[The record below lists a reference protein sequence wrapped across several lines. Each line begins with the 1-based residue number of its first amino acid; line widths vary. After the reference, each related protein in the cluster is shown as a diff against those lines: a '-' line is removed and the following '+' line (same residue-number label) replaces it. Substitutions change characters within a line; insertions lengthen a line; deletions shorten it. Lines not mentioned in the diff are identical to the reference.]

1 MLRQV
6 MLTWKRRMAKM
17 SCGRAAVA
25 ALRAAGVTK
34 VFGLMGSS
42 TLEMYDALYDA
53 KDLAYIG
60 VRHENCGAHM
70 ADAYGRVTQ
79 TPGLFICGQ
88 AGPGS
93 INMIL
98 GLAAAKMAYSPLVV
112 ITGLPATEHLG
123 RDGFQEIDQH
133 TVLLPVTKRVMTVPR
148 ADRIPEFIVEAFRIA
163 NSGRRGPVV
172 VMIPR
177 DLFNHDI
184 DVEIPRSPPEMLG
197 GTVDRDVLER
207 IKEMILAAKAP
218 VIHAGAGIK
227 WGRGSARL
235 LALAERLQLPITTS
249 AGHGDVVAI
258 DHALYAGA
266 VGPRGNPVA
275 SGLMR
280 EADLVL
286 ALGTRLGFNTTRYQ
300 YENISPQAKIVQV
313 DIDPIAVGR
322 YFPIA
327 LGIVGDAGTV
337 AAALAGFMKAMPAEN
352 APWRA
357 RNEKFVKDRQQLAQ
371 QREASG
377 NHAGKPLHPDV
388 IYAELRKVAP
398 RDALFTVDAGTTG
411 LQATDQLPYHT
422 VPALLTPLDCAS
434 IGFSYAAGLGAKVA
448 APRRPVISL
457 MGDGGFGMT
466 MGEMATAVMHD
477 IPTIAIVMDNGA
489 WGSEI
494 AYQRDFF
501 NRRYIGAHVHS
512 PRFDEVM
519 KLTGG
524 SGYFVTER
532 GETADAVNHAM
543 KEGKPAVIHAKVDP
557 DAVISFRTDALKK
570 RN

>member
-1 MLRQV
+1 
-6 MLTWKRRMAKM
+6 MAKM
-17 SCGRAAVA
+17 SCGCAAVE

-53 KDLAYIG
+53 KDMAYVG

-70 ADAYGRVTQ
+70 ADAYGRMTQ

-93 INMIL
+93 VNMML
-98 GLAAAKMAYSPLVV
+98 GLAAAKMAYSPLVA

-133 TVLLPVTKRVMTVPR
+133 TAFLPVTKRVMTVPR
-148 ADRIPEFIVEAFRIA
+148 PDRIPEFILEAFRVA

-177 DLFNHDI
+177 DFFNHDI
-184 DVEIPRSPPEMLG
+184 DVEIAAPRLEMLG
-197 GTVDRDVLER
+197 GMVDRDTLQRIGKMVLG
-207 IKEMILAAKAP
+207 AKAP
-218 VIHAGAGIK
+218 VLHAGAGIK
-227 WGRGSARL
+227 WGRGSAAL
-235 LALAERLQLPITTS
+235 LRLAEKLQLPITTS
-249 AGHGDVVAI
+249 AGHGDVVPV
-258 DHALYAGA
+258 DHPLYAGT

-275 SGLMR
+275 SGIMR

-286 ALGTRLGFNTTRYQ
+286 ALGTRLGFNTTRYR
-300 YENISPQAKIVQV
+300 YESISPQATIVQV
-313 DIDPIAVGR
+313 DIDPVAVGR
-322 YFPIA
+322 YFPVA
-327 LGIVGDAGTV
+327 LGIVGDAGMV
-337 AAALAGFMKAMPAEN
+337 AAALAEVMDTIPAGK

-357 RNEKFVKDRQQLAQ
+357 RNEKFVTERQQLIKG
-371 QREASG
+371 REESG
-377 NHAGKPLHPDV
+377 DHAGKPLHPDV

-398 RDALFTVDAGTTG
+398 RDALFTLDAGTTG
-411 LQATDQLPYHT
+411 LQATDQLPYHMT
-422 VPALLTPLDCAS
+422 PALLTPLDCAS

-448 APRRPVISL
+448 APRRTVISL

-477 IPTIAIVMDNGA
+477 IPTVAIVMDNGT

-524 SGYFVTER
+524 SGYYVTER
-532 GETADAVNHAM
+532 GETADAVNHAI

-570 RN
+570 RD

>member
-1 MLRQV
+1 
-6 MLTWKRRMAKM
+6 MAKM
-17 SCGRAAVA
+17 SCGRAAVE

-53 KDLAYIG
+53 RDMTYVG

-70 ADAYGRVTQ
+70 ADAYARVTQ

-93 INMIL
+93 INMML
-98 GLAAAKMAYSPLVV
+98 GLAAAKMAYSPLVA

-133 TVLLPVTKRVMTVPR
+133 TAFLPVTKRVMTVPR
-148 ADRIPEFIVEAFRIA
+148 PERIPEFIVEAFRIA

-177 DLFNHDI
+177 DLFNHDVDI
-184 DVEIPRSPPEMLG
+184 DVPQTLPEMTG
-197 GTVDRDVLER
+197 GAVDGASLQR
-207 IKEMILAAKAP
+207 IGAMLAQAKQP
-218 VIHAGAGIK
+218 IIHAGAGIK
-227 WGRGSARL
+227 WGRGTASL
-235 LALAERLQLPITTS
+235 VQLAERLQLPITTS
-249 AGHGDVVAI
+249 AGHGDLAPV
-258 DHALYAGA
+258 DHPLYAGA
-266 VGPRGNPVA
+266 VGARGNPVA
-275 SGLMR
+275 SALMR
-280 EADLVL
+280 EADFIL

-300 YENISPQAKIVQV
+300 HDSLSPDARIVQV
-313 DIDPIAVGR
+313 DIDPVAIGR
-322 YFPIA
+322 YFSVA
-327 LGIVGDAGTV
+327 LGIVGDAATV
-337 AAALAGFMKAMPAEN
+337 AAALCAAVEPVSARE
-352 APWRA
+352 APWRE
-357 RNEKFVKDRQQLAQ
+357 RNERFVAE
-371 QREASG
+371 RELLLRKREESG
-377 NHAGKPLHPDV
+377 SRSAKPLHPDV

-411 LQATDQLPYHT
+411 LQATDQLPYHMT
-422 VPALLTPLDCAS
+422 PALLTPLDCAS
-434 IGFSYAAGLGAKVA
+434 IGFSYAAGIGAKVA
-448 APRRPVISL
+448 APHRTVISL

-477 IPTIAIVMDNGA
+477 IPTIGVVMDNGA

-501 NRRYIGAHVHS
+501 NRRYIGAHVLS

-524 SGYFVTER
+524 IGYYVTER
-532 GETADAVNHAM
+532 GETADAVSQAM
-543 KEGKPAVIHAKVDP
+543 KEGRPAVIHAKVDP
-557 DAVISFRTDALKK
+557 DAVISFRTDAMKK
-570 RN
+570 R

>member
-1 MLRQV
+1 
-6 MLTWKRRMAKM
+6 MARI
-17 SCGRAAVA
+17 SSGRAAVE

-53 KDLAYIG
+53 KDMAYVG
-60 VRHENCGAHM
+60 VRNENCGAHM
-70 ADAYGRVTQ
+70 ADAYARVTQ

-93 INMIL
+93 INMML
-98 GLAAAKMAYSPLVV
+98 GLAAAKMAYSPLVA

-133 TVLLPVTKRVMTVPR
+133 TAFLPVTKRVMTVTRPE
-148 ADRIPEFIVEAFRIA
+148 RIPEFILEAFRIA
-163 NSGRRGPVV
+163 DSGRRGPVV

-184 DVEIPRSPPEMLG
+184 DVEIPKALPVMTG
-197 GTVDRDVLER
+197 GAVERAVLER
-207 IKEMILAAKAP
+207 VRDMIAQAQRP

-227 WGRGSARL
+227 WGRGTPHL

-249 AGHGDVVAI
+249 AGHGDLAPV
-258 DHALYAGA
+258 DHPLYAGT

-275 SGLMR
+275 SALMR
-280 EADLVL
+280 DADLIL

-300 YENISPQAKIVQV
+300 YEHLSNTARIVQV
-313 DIDPIAVGR
+313 DIDPVAVGR
-322 YFPIA
+322 YFPVA

-337 AAALAGFMKAMPAEN
+337 AASLCEVVQSVPPGRTAWHE
-352 APWRA
+352 
-357 RNEKFVKDRQQLAQ
+357 RNEKFFAERKALIARRDELGAR
-371 QREASG
+371 G
-377 NHAGKPLHPDV
+377 TKPLHPDV
-388 IYAELRKVAP
+388 IYAELRKVVP
-398 RDALFTVDAGTTG
+398 RDVLFTLDAGTTG
-411 LQATDQLPYHT
+411 LQATDQLPYHVT
-422 VPALLTPLDCAS
+422 PALLTPLDCAS

-448 APRRPVISL
+448 APHRTVISL

-466 MGEMATAVMHD
+466 MGEMGTAVMHD
-477 IPTIAIVMDNGA
+477 IPTIAVVMDNGA

-524 SGYFVTER
+524 IGYYATER
-532 GETADAVNHAM
+532 GETADAVSQAM
-543 KEGKPAVIHAKVDP
+543 KEGRPAVVHVKVDP
-557 DAVISFRTDALKK
+557 DAVISFRTDAMKK
-570 RN
+570 S

>member
-1 MLRQV
+1 
-6 MLTWKRRMAKM
+6 MARM
-17 SCGRAAVA
+17 SCGRAAVE
-25 ALRAAGVTK
+25 ALRAAGVSK

-53 KDLAYIG
+53 KDMTYVG

-70 ADAYGRVTQ
+70 ADAYARVTQ
-79 TPGLFICGQ
+79 SPGLFICGQ

-93 INMIL
+93 VNMML
-98 GLAAAKMAYSPLVV
+98 GLAAAKMAYSPLVA
-112 ITGLPATEHLG
+112 ITGLPATDHLG

-133 TVLLPVTKRVMTVPR
+133 TAFLSVTKRVMTVPR
-148 ADRIPEFIVEAFRIA
+148 PERIPEFILEAFRIA

-184 DVEIPRSPPEMLG
+184 EAEIPKALPEMTG
-197 GTVDRDVLER
+197 GAVERAALER
-207 IKEMILAAKAP
+207 IRDMLLSAKAP
-218 VIHAGAGIK
+218 VMHAGAGIK
-227 WGRGSARL
+227 WGRGMASL
-235 LALAERLQLPITTS
+235 LRLAEKLQLPITTS
-249 AGHGDVVAI
+249 AGHGDVAPV
-258 DHALYAGA
+258 DHPLYAGT
-266 VGPRGNPVA
+266 VGARGNPVA
-275 SGLMR
+275 SALMR
-280 EADLVL
+280 EADFIL

-300 YENISPQAKIVQV
+300 YDSLSPQARIVQV
-313 DIDPIAVGR
+313 DIDPVALGR
-322 YFPIA
+322 YFPVA
-327 LGIVGDAGTV
+327 LGIAGDAGTV
-337 AAALAGFMKAMPAEN
+337 AAALCDLIAQIPGE
-352 APWRA
+352 APWHA
-357 RNEKFVKDRQQLAQ
+357 RNQKLVAQRQELIKR
-371 QREASG
+371 REESG
-377 NHAGKPLHPDV
+377 SRSAKPLHPDV

-398 RDALFTVDAGTTG
+398 RDALYTLDAGTTG
-411 LQATDQLPYHT
+411 LQATDQLPYHVT
-422 VPALLTPLDCAS
+422 PALLTPLDCAS

-448 APRRPVISL
+448 APHRTVISL

-501 NRRYIGAHVHS
+501 NRRYIGAHVLS

-524 SGYFVTER
+524 VGFYVTER
-532 GETADAVNHAM
+532 GETADAVSQAM

-557 DAVISFRTDALKK
+557 DAVISFRTDAMKK
-570 RN
+570 RA

>member
-1 MLRQV
+1 
-6 MLTWKRRMAKM
+6 MA
-17 SCGRAAVA
+17 SISSGRAAVD

-53 KDLAYIG
+53 KDMAYVG
-60 VRHENCGAHM
+60 VRNENCGAHM
-70 ADAYGRVTQ
+70 ADAYARVTQ

-93 INMIL
+93 VNMML
-98 GLAAAKMAYSPLVV
+98 GLAAAKMAYSPLVA
-112 ITGLPATEHLG
+112 ITGLPATDHLG

-133 TVLLPVTKRVMTVPR
+133 TAFLPVSKRVMTVTRPE
-148 ADRIPEFIVEAFRIA
+148 RIPEFILEAFRIA
-163 NSGRRGPVV
+163 DSGRRGPVV

-177 DLFNHDI
+177 DLFNHD
-184 DVEIPRSPPEMLG
+184 VEVAIPKALPVMTG
-197 GTVDRDVLER
+197 GAVERGVLER
-207 IKEMILAAKAP
+207 VRDMIAEAKKP

-227 WGRGSARL
+227 WGRGTPNL
-235 LALAERLQLPITTS
+235 LKLAERLQLPITTS
-249 AGHGDVVAI
+249 AGHGDLAPV
-258 DHALYAGA
+258 DHPLYAGA

-275 SGLMR
+275 SALMR
-280 EADLVL
+280 EADLIL

-300 YENISPQAKIVQV
+300 YEHLSPAARIVQV
-313 DIDPIAVGR
+313 DIDPVAVGR
-322 YFPIA
+322 YFAVA

-337 AAALAGFMKAMPAEN
+337 AGALCEAVQPVLPVQ
-352 APWRA
+352 APWRE
-357 RNEKFVKDRQQLAQ
+357 RNEKFFADRRALMA
-371 QREASG
+371 RRDESAARS
-377 NHAGKPLHPDV
+377 GKPLHPDV
-388 IYAELRKVAP
+388 IYAELRKVVP
-398 RDALFTVDAGTTG
+398 RDVLFTLDAGTTG
-411 LQATDQLPYHT
+411 LQATDQLPYHVT
-422 VPALLTPLDCAS
+422 PALLTPLDCAS

-448 APRRPVISL
+448 APHRTVISL

-477 IPTIAIVMDNGA
+477 IPTIAVVMDNGA

-524 SGYFVTER
+524 TGCYVTER
-532 GETADAVNHAM
+532 GETADAVSQAM
-543 KEGKPAVIHAKVDP
+543 KEGRPAVIHAKVDP
-557 DAVISFRTDALKK
+557 DAVISFRTDAMKK
-570 RN
+570 R

>member
-1 MLRQV
+1 
-6 MLTWKRRMAKM
+6 MAKM
-17 SCGRAAVA
+17 SCGRAAVE

-53 KDLAYIG
+53 RDMTYVG
-60 VRHENCGAHM
+60 VRNENCGAHM
-70 ADAYGRVTQ
+70 ADAYARVTQ

-93 INMIL
+93 INMML
-98 GLAAAKMAYSPLVV
+98 GLAAAKMAYSPLVA

-133 TVLLPVTKRVMTVPR
+133 TAFLPVTKRVMTVPR
-148 ADRIPEFIVEAFRIA
+148 PERIPEFIVEAFRIA

-177 DLFNHDI
+177 DLFNHDVDI
-184 DVEIPRSPPEMLG
+184 DIPQTLCEMTGGAVDGAALARMREML
-197 GTVDRDVLER
+197 VQ
-207 IKEMILAAKAP
+207 AKKP
-218 VIHAGAGIK
+218 IIHAGAGIK
-227 WGRGSARL
+227 WGRGTASL
-235 LALAERLQLPITTS
+235 VQLAERLQLPITTS
-249 AGHGDVVAI
+249 AGHGDLAPV
-258 DHALYAGA
+258 DHPLYAGA
-266 VGPRGNPVA
+266 VGARGNPVA
-275 SGLMR
+275 SALMR
-280 EADLVL
+280 EADLIL

-300 YENISPQAKIVQV
+300 YDNLSPDARIVQV
-313 DIDPIAVGR
+313 DIDAVAVGR
-322 YFPIA
+322 YFPVA
-327 LGIVGDAGTV
+327 LGIVGDAATV
-337 AAALAGFMKAMPAEN
+337 AAALCAAVEPVSARE
-352 APWRA
+352 APWRE
-357 RNEKFVKDRQQLAQ
+357 RNERFVAE
-371 QREASG
+371 RELLLRKRDESG
-377 NHAGKPLHPDV
+377 SRSAKPLHPDV

-411 LQATDQLPYHT
+411 LQATDQLPYHVT
-422 VPALLTPLDCAS
+422 PALLTPLDCAS
-434 IGFSYAAGLGAKVA
+434 IGFSYAAGIGAKVA
-448 APRRPVISL
+448 APHRTVISL

-477 IPTIAIVMDNGA
+477 IPTIAVVMDNGA

-501 NRRYIGAHVHS
+501 NRRYIGAHVLS

-524 SGYFVTER
+524 IGYYVTER
-532 GETADAVNHAM
+532 GETADAVSQAM
-543 KEGKPAVIHAKVDP
+543 KEGRPAVVHAKVDP
-557 DAVISFRTDALKK
+557 DAVISFRTDAMKK
-570 RN
+570 R

>member
-1 MLRQV
+1 
-6 MLTWKRRMAKM
+6 MARM
-17 SCGRAAVA
+17 SCGRAAVE
-25 ALRAAGVTK
+25 ALRAAGVSK

-53 KDLAYIG
+53 KDMTYVG

-70 ADAYGRVTQ
+70 ADAYARVTQ
-79 TPGLFICGQ
+79 SPGLFICGQ

-93 INMIL
+93 VNMML
-98 GLAAAKMAYSPLVV
+98 GLAAAKMAYSPLVA
-112 ITGLPATEHLG
+112 ITGLPATDHLG

-133 TVLLPVTKRVMTVPR
+133 TAFLSVTKRVMTVPR
-148 ADRIPEFIVEAFRIA
+148 PERIPEFILEAFRIA

-184 DVEIPRSPPEMLG
+184 EAEIPKALPEMTG
-197 GTVDRDVLER
+197 GAVERAALER
-207 IKEMILAAKAP
+207 IRDMLLSAKAP
-218 VIHAGAGIK
+218 VMHAGAGIK
-227 WGRGSARL
+227 WGRGMASL
-235 LALAERLQLPITTS
+235 LRLAEKLQLPITTS
-249 AGHGDVVAI
+249 AGHGDVAPV
-258 DHALYAGA
+258 DHPLYAGT
-266 VGPRGNPVA
+266 VGARGNPVA
-275 SGLMR
+275 SALMR
-280 EADLVL
+280 EADFIL

-300 YENISPQAKIVQV
+300 YDSLSPQARIVQV
-313 DIDPIAVGR
+313 DIDPVALGR
-322 YFPIA
+322 YFPVA
-327 LGIVGDAGTV
+327 LGIAGDAGTV
-337 AAALAGFMKAMPAEN
+337 AAALCDLIAQIPGE
-352 APWRA
+352 APWHA
-357 RNEKFVKDRQQLAQ
+357 RNPKLVAQRQELIKR
-371 QREASG
+371 REESG
-377 NHAGKPLHPDV
+377 SRSAKPLHPDV

-398 RDALFTVDAGTTG
+398 RDALYTLDAGTTG
-411 LQATDQLPYHT
+411 LQATDQLPYHVT
-422 VPALLTPLDCAS
+422 PALLTPLDCAS

-448 APRRPVISL
+448 APHRTVISL

-501 NRRYIGAHVHS
+501 NRRYIGAHVLS

-524 SGYFVTER
+524 VGFYVTER
-532 GETADAVNHAM
+532 GETADAVSQAM

-557 DAVISFRTDALKK
+557 DAVISFRTDAMKK
-570 RN
+570 RA

>member
-1 MLRQV
+1 
-6 MLTWKRRMAKM
+6 
-17 SCGRAAVA
+17 
-25 ALRAAGVTK
+25 
-34 VFGLMGSS
+34 
-42 TLEMYDALYDA
+42 
-53 KDLAYIG
+53 
-60 VRHENCGAHM
+60 M
-70 ADAYGRVTQ
+70 ADAYARVTQ

-93 INMIL
+93 VNMML
-98 GLAAAKMAYSPLVV
+98 GLAAAKMAYSPLVA
-112 ITGLPATEHLG
+112 ITGLPATDHLG

-133 TVLLPVTKRVMTVPR
+133 TAFLPVTKRVMTVPR
-148 ADRIPEFIVEAFRIA
+148 PERIPEFIVEAFRIA
-163 NSGRRGPVV
+163 DSGRRGPVV

-184 DVEIPRSPPEMLG
+184 DAERPKALSEMAGGAVERAA
-197 GTVDRDVLER
+197 LER
-207 IKEMILAAKAP
+207 VRDMIAAATRP

-227 WGRGSARL
+227 WGRGTAAL
-235 LALAERLQLPITTS
+235 LELAEKLQLPITTS
-249 AGHGDVVAI
+249 AGHGDVAPV
-258 DHALYAGA
+258 DHPLYAGS

-275 SGLMR
+275 SALMR
-280 EADLVL
+280 EADLIL

-300 YENISPQAKIVQV
+300 YDHLSPQAHIVQV
-313 DIDPIAVGR
+313 DIDPVAVGR
-322 YFPIA
+322 YFPVA

-337 AAALAGFMKAMPAEN
+337 AAALCETASGFPGGE
-352 APWRA
+352 APWHA
-357 RNEKFVKDRQQLAQ
+357 RNGKFIKERQDLLKRRQ
-371 QREASG
+371 ESG
-377 NHAGKPLHPDV
+377 SRSAKPLHPDV

-398 RDALFTVDAGTTG
+398 RDALYTLDAGTTG
-411 LQATDQLPYHT
+411 LQATDQLSYHVT
-422 VPALLTPLDCAS
+422 PALITPLDCAS

-448 APRRPVISL
+448 APHRTVISL

-477 IPTIAIVMDNGA
+477 IPTIAVVMDNGA

-524 SGYFVTER
+524 VGYYATER
-532 GETADAVNHAM
+532 GETADAVSQAI
-543 KEGKPAVIHAKVDP
+543 KAGKPAVIHVKVDP
-557 DAVISFRTDALKK
+557 DAVISFRTDAMKK
-570 RN
+570 R

>member
-1 MLRQV
+1 MR
-6 MLTWKRRMAKM
+6 
-17 SCGRAAVA
+17 CGLAAVE

-53 KDLAYIG
+53 KDMAYVG
-60 VRHENCGAHM
+60 VRHENCGTHM

-93 INMIL
+93 VNMML
-98 GLAAAKMAYSPLVV
+98 GLAAAKMAYSPVV
-112 ITGLPATEHLG
+112 AITGLPATEHLG

-133 TVLLPVTKRVMTVPR
+133 TLFLPVTKRVMTVPR
-148 ADRIPEFIVEAFRIA
+148 PDRIPEFILEAFRIA

-184 DVEIPRSPPEMLG
+184 DVEIPGSPSEMLEG
-197 GTVDRDVLER
+197 AVDRDALDR
-207 IKEMILAAKAP
+207 IKDMILAAKAP

-227 WGRGSARL
+227 WGRGSTSL
-235 LALAERLQLPITTS
+235 TKLAETLQLPITTS
-249 AGHGDVVAI
+249 AGHGDVVPV
-258 DHALYAGA
+258 DHALYAGT
-266 VGPRGNPVA
+266 VGPRGNSVA

-280 EADLVL
+280 EADLIL

-300 YENISPQAKIVQV
+300 YDNISHEARIVQV
-313 DIDPIAVGR
+313 DIDPIAIGR
-322 YFPIA
+322 YFPVA
-327 LGIVGDAGTV
+327 LGIVGDAGTI
-337 AAALAGFMKAMPAEN
+337 AGALAAIMEAIPAEK

-357 RNEKFVKDRQQLAQ
+357 RNEKFAKDRQQLAQ
-371 QREASG
+371 RREESG
-377 NHAGKPLHPDV
+377 SHAGKPLHPDV
-388 IYAELRKVAP
+388 IYAELRRVAP
-398 RDALFTVDAGTTG
+398 RDALFTIDAGTTG
-411 LQATDQLPYHT
+411 LQATDQLPYRT
-422 VPALLTPLDCAS
+422 VPALLTPLDCGS

-448 APRRPVISL
+448 APDRTVISL

-501 NRRYIGAHVHS
+501 NHRYIGAHVLS

-524 SGYFVTER
+524 IGYYVTER

-557 DAVISFRTDALKK
+557 EAVISFRTDALKK
-570 RN
+570 R

>member
-1 MLRQV
+1 
-6 MLTWKRRMAKM
+6 
-17 SCGRAAVA
+17 
-25 ALRAAGVTK
+25 
-34 VFGLMGSS
+34 MGSS

-53 KDLAYIG
+53 KDMTYVG

-70 ADAYGRVTQ
+70 ADAYARVTQ
-79 TPGLFICGQ
+79 SPGLFICGQ

-93 INMIL
+93 VNMML
-98 GLAAAKMAYSPLVV
+98 GLAAAKMAYSPLVA
-112 ITGLPATEHLG
+112 ITGLPATDHLG

-133 TVLLPVTKRVMTVPR
+133 TAFLSVTKRVMTVPR
-148 ADRIPEFIVEAFRIA
+148 PERIPEFILEAFRIA

-184 DVEIPRSPPEMLG
+184 EAEIPKALPEMTG
-197 GTVDRDVLER
+197 GAVERAALER
-207 IKEMILAAKAP
+207 IRDMLLSAKAP
-218 VIHAGAGIK
+218 VMHAGAGIK
-227 WGRGSARL
+227 WGRGMASL
-235 LALAERLQLPITTS
+235 LRLAEKLQLPITTS
-249 AGHGDVVAI
+249 AGHGDVAPV
-258 DHALYAGA
+258 DHPLYAGT
-266 VGPRGNPVA
+266 VGARGNPVA
-275 SGLMR
+275 SALMR
-280 EADLVL
+280 EADFIL

-300 YENISPQAKIVQV
+300 YDSLSPQARIVQV
-313 DIDPIAVGR
+313 DIDPVALGR
-322 YFPIA
+322 YFPVA
-327 LGIVGDAGTV
+327 LGIAGDAGTV
-337 AAALAGFMKAMPAEN
+337 AAALCDLIAQIPGE
-352 APWRA
+352 APWHA
-357 RNEKFVKDRQQLAQ
+357 RNQKLVAQRQELI
-371 QREASG
+371 QRREESG
-377 NHAGKPLHPDV
+377 SRSAKPLHPDV

-398 RDALFTVDAGTTG
+398 RDALYTLDAGTTG
-411 LQATDQLPYHT
+411 LQATDQLPYHVT
-422 VPALLTPLDCAS
+422 PALLTPLDCAS

-448 APRRPVISL
+448 APHRTVISL

-501 NRRYIGAHVHS
+501 NRRYIGAHVLS

-524 SGYFVTER
+524 VGFYVTER
-532 GETADAVNHAM
+532 GETADAVSQAM

-557 DAVISFRTDALKK
+557 DAVISFRTDAMKK
-570 RN
+570 RA

>member
-1 MLRQV
+1 
-6 MLTWKRRMAKM
+6 MARM
-17 SCGRAAVA
+17 SCGRAAVE
-25 ALRAAGVTK
+25 ALRAAGVSK

-53 KDLAYIG
+53 KDMTYVG

-70 ADAYGRVTQ
+70 ADAYARVTQ
-79 TPGLFICGQ
+79 SPGLFICGQ

-93 INMIL
+93 VNMML
-98 GLAAAKMAYSPLVV
+98 GLAAAKMAYSPLVA
-112 ITGLPATEHLG
+112 ITGLPATDHLG

-133 TVLLPVTKRVMTVPR
+133 TAFLSVTKRVMTVPR
-148 ADRIPEFIVEAFRIA
+148 PERIPEFILEAFRIA

-184 DVEIPRSPPEMLG
+184 EAEIPKALPEMTG
-197 GTVDRDVLER
+197 GAVERAALER
-207 IKEMILAAKAP
+207 IRDMLLSAKAP
-218 VIHAGAGIK
+218 VMHAGAGIK
-227 WGRGSARL
+227 WGRGMASL
-235 LALAERLQLPITTS
+235 LRLAEKLQLPITTS
-249 AGHGDVVAI
+249 AGHGDVAPV
-258 DHALYAGA
+258 DHPLYAGT
-266 VGPRGNPVA
+266 VGARGNPVA
-275 SGLMR
+275 SALMR
-280 EADLVL
+280 EADFIL

-300 YENISPQAKIVQV
+300 YDSLSPQARIVQV
-313 DIDPIAVGR
+313 DIDPVALGR
-322 YFPIA
+322 YFPVA
-327 LGIVGDAGTV
+327 LGIAGDAGTV
-337 AAALAGFMKAMPAEN
+337 AAALCDLIAQIPGE
-352 APWRA
+352 APWHA
-357 RNEKFVKDRQQLAQ
+357 RNQKLVAQRQELIKR
-371 QREASG
+371 REESG
-377 NHAGKPLHPDV
+377 SRSAKPLHPDV

-398 RDALFTVDAGTTG
+398 RDALNTLDAGTTG
-411 LQATDQLPYHT
+411 LQATDQLPYHVT
-422 VPALLTPLDCAS
+422 PALLTPLDCAS

-448 APRRPVISL
+448 APHRTVISL

-501 NRRYIGAHVHS
+501 NRRYIGAHVLS

-524 SGYFVTER
+524 VGFYVTER
-532 GETADAVNHAM
+532 GETADAVSQAM

-557 DAVISFRTDALKK
+557 DAVISFRTDAMKK
-570 RN
+570 RA

>member
-1 MLRQV
+1 
-6 MLTWKRRMAKM
+6 MAKM
-17 SCGRAAVA
+17 SCGRAAVE

-53 KDLAYIG
+53 KDMAYVG
-60 VRHENCGAHM
+60 VRNENCGAHM
-70 ADAYGRVTQ
+70 ADAYARVTQ
-79 TPGLFICGQ
+79 TPGLFVCGQ

-93 INMIL
+93 VNMML
-98 GLAAAKMAYSPLVV
+98 GLAAAKMAYSPLVA
-112 ITGLPATEHLG
+112 ITGLPATDHLG

-133 TVLLPVTKRVMTVPR
+133 TAFLPVTKRVMTVPR
-148 ADRIPEFIVEAFRIA
+148 PERIPEFILEAFRIA

-184 DVEIPRSPPEMLG
+184 EVEIARALPEMTG
-197 GTVDRDVLER
+197 GAVDRGVLER
-207 IKEMILAAKAP
+207 VRDMLLAAKRP
-218 VIHAGAGIK
+218 IIHAGAGIK
-227 WGRGSARL
+227 WGRGTASL
-235 LALAERLQLPITTS
+235 LKLAEKLELPITTS
-249 AGHGDVVAI
+249 AGHGDLAPV
-258 DHALYAGA
+258 DHPLYAGA

-275 SGLMR
+275 SALMR
-280 EADLVL
+280 EADLIL

-300 YENISPQAKIVQV
+300 YDHLSPEARIVQV
-313 DIDPIAVGR
+313 DIDPVAVGR
-322 YFPIA
+322 YFPVA

-337 AAALAGFMKAMPAEN
+337 AAAICEIVAAVRPGG
-352 APWRA
+352 APWHA
-357 RNEKFVKDRQQLAQ
+357 RNEKFVADRHELMKR
-371 QREASG
+371 REASG
-377 NHAGKPLHPDV
+377 NRSDKPLHPDV
-388 IYAELRKVAP
+388 IYAELRKVVP
-398 RDALFTVDAGTTG
+398 RDALFTLDAGTTG
-411 LQATDQLPYHT
+411 LQATDQLPYHVT
-422 VPALLTPLDCAS
+422 PALLTPLDCAS

-448 APRRPVISL
+448 APQRTVFSL

-477 IPTIAIVMDNGA
+477 IPTIAVVMDNGA

-524 SGYFVTER
+524 IGYYVTGR
-532 GETADAVNHAM
+532 GETADAVSQAM

-557 DAVISFRTDALKK
+557 DAVISFRTDAMK
-570 RN
+570 RRS